1 MRRLRTLVFVVVLAC
16 LVACGGGG
24 GRSSSL
30 RMHVC
35 GSASGPVFQALRDR
49 YPIVQYRSTQL
60 LRPGSLVVVDGATTP
75 PAQLG
80 GFEGIDRAFASGAS
94 VLILNATGA
103 HKSALANASQRIG
116 AYVNGDHSAYFITPI
131 GKNGVDIVHAG
142 PTTRRVKTHYSRLTD
157 EGLLTGSPTEKVIRL
172 DLNQASIQNF
182 VTLVDQRLR
191 GNMPRSRDSGTD
203 PPSSVPRYIA
213 SITDSFIDNGNIL
226 PGQTLTQNVTFFFNV
241 YENDGG
247 PGKQFQWLSAY
258 ATGLSDPGSP
268 SADDDRTR
276 GYFQTSC
283 EVSFSPD
290 PNGNGE
296 LLNVFSYGPQAS
308 AESYEAYLA
317 FPIEYDGGAQTYNY
331 QLALPGPQQQSIP
344 GWEVGPVSAE
354 APNGQAL
361 WFFQTDP
368 YEIGDWHDGFSHG
381 GLVLDWKVKDMNT
394 TSITQFPLY
403 CGVVF
408 LTTFVTPTAI
418 VMQYS
423 VGSTYDRLH
432 SHEKSPGIYDREHTP
447 VTTEPGDPSS
457 LTLLFGR
464 AS

>member
-1 MRRLRTLVFVVVLAC
+1 
-16 LVACGGGG
+16 
-24 GRSSSL
+24 
-30 RMHVC
+30 MHVY

-49 YPIVQYRSTQL
+49 YPLVQYRSTQL
-60 LRPGSLVVVDGATTP
+60 LRPGSLLVLDGATTP
-75 PAQLG
+75 PVQVG
-80 GFEGIDRAFASGAS
+80 GFEGIDRALAGGAS
-94 VLILNATGA
+94 VLILNATHA
-103 HKSALANASQRIG
+103 HKSALASASNRIG
-116 AYVNGDHSAYFITPI
+116 AYVNGDHAAYLITPR
-131 GKNGVDIVHAG
+131 GKNGVDIVYAG
-142 PTTRRVKTHYSRLTD
+142 PTTRKVTTHYSRLTN
-157 EGLLTGSPTEKVIRL
+157 EGVLTGSPTEKVVQIDL
-172 DLNQASIQNF
+172 DSSSIHSF
-182 VTLVDQRLR
+182 VGLVDERLR
-191 GNMPRSRDSGTD
+191 GNVPTSRDSGAD
-203 PPSSVPRYIA
+203 PPSSVRRYIA
-213 SITDSFIDNGNIL
+213 SITDSFIDNGTIL

-258 ATGLSDPGSP
+258 ATGLSDPGTP

-283 EVSFSPD
+283 QISFSPD
-290 PNGNGE
+290 PSGNGE
-296 LLNVFSYGPQAS
+296 LLNVFSYGPIASVDLYQAF
-308 AESYEAYLA
+308 LA
-317 FPIEYDGGAQTYNY
+317 FPIQYDGGAQTYNY
-331 QLALPGPQQQSIP
+331 QLAIPGAQQSIP
-344 GWEVGPVSAE
+344 GWEVGPVSTSV
-354 APNGQAL
+354 PNGQAL

-394 TSITQFPLY
+394 TSTTQFPLY

-408 LTTFVTPTAI
+408 FTTFLTPTAI

-447 VTTEPGDPSS
+447 ITTEPGNPSS